1 MSHEGV
7 KMVEEIVISTLAFKG
22 SKTTL
27 KKVVLHKRMIGHKSV
42 IIKEADG
49 VKEVINLLTPEEQT
63 SFCKEWNKNWRPE
76 IDRNDIK
83 KIVENFSYQKNSQF
97 DPPSF

>member
-42 IIKEADG
+42 IIKEVDG
-49 VKEVINLLTPEEQT
+49 VKEVINLLTPEKQT

-83 KIVENFSYQKNSQF
+83 KIVENFSYQKNSQY